1 LFTQKEPLGYT
12 FFMLDKKIV
21 IFTDLDG
28 TLLEHTSYSFDEAT
42 EMLAFLKKENIP
54 LIITTSK
61 TKDEVI
67 PIQKAL
73 GITTPFIVENGAG
86 IFIPSS
92 KKEGGEMLSL
102 GFEYGYIR
110 ECFTRYAQT
119 IQMRGFGDMS
129 VEEVAKHTSLGMLDA
144 SNAKKRAFTEP
155 FLLTNPADLSTLTK
169 MAQSDGLAIIQGGR
183 FYHLINQN
191 QDKANAMRVVMERY
205 KQTSNAP
212 LYTIGL
218 GDSANDLQ
226 MLENVDTAF
235 LIPHPDGTYLSCD
248 VEGIIKAPFA
258 GPKGWNYVLKEYFD
272 VK

>member
-1 LFTQKEPLGYT
+1 MFTQKGSLGYT
-12 FFMLDKKIV
+12 LSMLDKKIV

-28 TLLEHTSYSFDEAT
+28 TLLEHTTYSFDEAN
-42 EMLAFLKKENIP
+42 EMLAFIKQKSIP

-61 TKDEVI
+61 TKDEVM

-86 IFIPSS
+86 IFIPSVNEQGS
-92 KKEGGEMLSL
+92 EMISL

-110 ECFTRYAQT
+110 ECFSRYAQT

-129 VEEVAKHTSLGMLDA
+129 VEEVAKHTNLSLHDA

-155 FLLTNPADLSTLTK
+155 FLLTNPTDLARLIQ
-169 MAQSDGLAIIQGGR
+169 MAQSDGLSLIQGGR

-191 QDKANAMRVVMERY
+191 QDKANAMRVVTERY
-205 KQTSNAP
+205 KQTSNEP

-226 MLENVDTAF
+226 MLENVDRAV
-235 LIPHPDGTYLSCD
+235 LIPHPDGTYLSCAI
-248 VEGIIKAPFA
+248 EGIIKAPFA
-258 GPKGWNYVLKEYFD
+258 GPKGWNYVLKEYFHA
-272 VK
+272 K

>member
-1 LFTQKEPLGYT
+1 MFTQKEPLGYT
-12 FFMLDKKIV
+12 LSMSDKKIV

-28 TLLEHTSYSFDEAT
+28 TLLEHSSYSFDEAT

-61 TKDEVI
+61 TKDEVM

-86 IFIPSS
+86 IFVPSVNE
-92 KKEGGEMLSL
+92 EGSEMLSL
-102 GFEYGYIR
+102 GFEYSYIR
-110 ECFTRYAQT
+110 ECFIRYAQT
-119 IQMRGFGDMS
+119 IQMHGFGDMS
-129 VEEVAKHTSLGMLDA
+129 VDEVAKHTSLSLANA
-144 SNAKKRAFTEP
+144 SKAKKRAFTEP
-155 FLLTNPADLSTLTK
+155 FLLTNPTDLATLTK
-169 MAQSDGLAIIQGGR
+169 MAQADELAIIQGGR
-183 FYHLINQN
+183 FYHLISQN

-205 KQTSNAP
+205 KQTSNEP

-226 MLENVDTAF
+226 MLENVDTAV

-258 GPKGWNYVLKEYFD
+258 GPKGWNYVIKEYFNA
-272 VK
+272 K